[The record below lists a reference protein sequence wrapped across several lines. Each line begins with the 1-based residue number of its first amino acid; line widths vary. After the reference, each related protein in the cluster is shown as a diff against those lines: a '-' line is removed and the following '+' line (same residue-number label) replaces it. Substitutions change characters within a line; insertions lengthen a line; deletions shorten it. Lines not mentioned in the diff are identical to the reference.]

1 MPSSIADRFHN
12 FHITVPGSHISGKAV
27 LFAGLAAG
35 VVFLVL
41 ELLFAPLFM
50 GLSSWVPVRMI
61 AAITMGVS
69 ALSPPN
75 TFDAG
80 ALIAATI
87 IHFALSLFYALIF
100 AFIAKGRS
108 RLTDTMLGAG
118 FGLAVYLVNFYGF
131 EFLFPWFAAGRHW
144 ATIVSHLAFGAVLGY
159 VYAMYA
165 KRYAKWDH
173 LEHA

>member
-1 MPSSIADRFHN
+1 MPNSVADRFHN
-12 FHITVPGSHISGKAV
+12 LHFTVPGSHISGKAV
-27 LFAGLAAG
+27 LYAGLAAG

-41 ELLFAPLFM
+41 ELIFAPLFM

-61 AAITMGVS
+61 AAITMGPS
-69 ALSPPN
+69 ALLPPN
-75 TFDAG
+75 TIDTG

-87 IHFALSLFYALIF
+87 IHFALSLLYALVF

-118 FGLAVYLVNFYGF
+118 FGLVVYLVNFYGF
-131 EFLFPWFAAGRHW
+131 VYLFPWFAEGRHW
-144 ATIVSHLAFGAVLGY
+144 ASIASHLAFGAVLGY

-173 LEHA
+173 LTHP